1 MSGRS
6 AYLRKEKTKVK
17 DGSHESISDKTSTS
31 QSDFP
36 MPMQTQYE
44 DSHNSEISSVKS
56 QLDSSQ
62 MTVPGAVGLS
72 AVAAQAGSGSEAK
85 GLREPH
91 SEQNLDPTGPTE
103 DVSQISSL
111 CHRCLAGYQD
121 LSEKIRDTEVEE
133 AIERGFNR
141 DEKLMASQDAKARFR
156 AWAVNIAALQK
167 IHLRSSLDFR
177 LKDAAELRQRIVK
190 ILEELVKS
198 LENASSIVRGDVENR
213 TWKLGYISDSEDSED
228 SEGDEK
234 FPQTSE
240 LEQRFSAMNATCTN
254 LMKLSMIIRNSPSRD
269 DYLKAASRYN
279 FDSRYDIGHVKEKY
293 GSAKG
298 SKDWLLERFGKGI
311 TRRRQF
317 LKYREEHHGKLA
329 RDWDAVEEEKAPDR
343 TVALTKATTFV
354 DISSVTP
361 QPPPRPDSDGGGSFG
376 SQTSYEQTVAG
387 ENGVSKLSIP
397 PPPNMA
403 FEGIPFEYGKHFQ
416 CPYCFTEQIVKNKA
430 AWK

>member
-31 QSDFP
+31 LSDFP

-190 ILEELVKS
+190 ILEELVKIGLGS
-198 LENASSIVRGDVENR
+198 WDTTATPKTPRILRAMKSSHR
-213 TWKLGYISDSEDSED
+213 
-228 SEGDEK
+228 
-234 FPQTSE
+234 PQNWT
-240 LEQRFSAMNATCTN
+240 
-254 LMKLSMIIRNSPSRD
+254 RD
-269 DYLKAASRYN
+269 
-279 FDSRYDIGHVKEKY
+279 
-293 GSAKG
+293 
-298 SKDWLLERFGKGI
+298 
-311 TRRRQF
+311 F
-317 LKYREEHHGKLA
+317 LR
-329 RDWDAVEEEKAPDR
+329 
-343 TVALTKATTFV
+343 
-354 DISSVTP
+354 
-361 QPPPRPDSDGGGSFG
+361 
-376 SQTSYEQTVAG
+376 
-387 ENGVSKLSIP
+387 
-397 PPPNMA
+397 
-403 FEGIPFEYGKHFQ
+403 
-416 CPYCFTEQIVKNKA
+416 
-430 AWK
+430 

>member
-1 MSGRS
+1 MSGKS

-31 QSDFP
+31 LSDFP
-36 MPMQTQYE
+36 MPMQNQYK

-121 LSEKIRDTEVEE
+121 LSEKIRNTEVEE

-228 SEGDEK
+228 SEGDEE

-240 LEQRFSAMNATCTN
+240 LDQRFSAMNATCTN

-279 FDSRYDIGHVKEKY
+279 FDSRYDTGHVKEKY

-387 ENGVSKLSIP
+387 ENAVSKLSVP
-397 PPPNMA
+397 LPPNMA